1 MLLCHDKPPA
11 VGLFLSFSLYQLP
24 MAAQWLSCAG
34 RFPHIAL
41 QFCMACAPAAGGEHC
56 KAPGDDSEIL

>member
-1 MLLCHDKPPA
+1 MLWYHDKPPA
-11 VGLFLSFSLYQLP
+11 VGLFAFSLYQLP